1 MLLFIDMLGV
11 RARWHLGGRESVEKA
26 FSRFH
31 SIIIE
36 AIQTR
41 DRGKVLHGGIEADS
55 AAIIC
60 SSAKTA
66 VYIGRNAFRI
76 AFRSARSPNDE
87 RLWLRG
93 VIVPANEA
101 DPLKT
106 ERPLASDL
114 DQIKVAEYSTSLLE
128 AISAEKSGVKGMRL
142 LIGGGLS
149 KKEIQR
155 AYGLNIHGAYFCP
168 IRRPQT
174 LSYPSRLKGYRD
186 ILWMASAKE
195 DKWKEMQRTM
205 SYRLKWS
212 AANAD
217 EFIHA
222 AVTQVLFNHW
232 EGILESRRQEFS
244 EETPNKSLDA
254 SGGSVFGN

>member
-1 MLLFIDMLGV
+1 MILLFIDMLGV
-11 RARWHLGGRESVEKA
+11 RARWHVGGRESVERA
-26 FSRFH
+26 FSRFR

-60 SSAKTA
+60 SSAKAA
-66 VYIGRNAFRI
+66 VDIGRNAFRI

-149 KKEIQR
+149 KKEIQK
-155 AYGLNIHGAYFCP
+155 AYGLTIHGEYFCP
-168 IRRPQT
+168 IIRPQT
-174 LSYPSRLKGYRD
+174 L
-186 ILWMASAKE
+186 
-195 DKWKEMQRTM
+195 
-205 SYRLKWS
+205 
-212 AANAD
+212 
-217 EFIHA
+217 
-222 AVTQVLFNHW
+222 
-232 EGILESRRQEFS
+232 
-244 EETPNKSLDA
+244 
-254 SGGSVFGN
+254 